1 MGIFTTESTE
11 VTEKKTEEEGR
22 GVGSGKEPSREELN
36 RLTEA
41 IIGGAIEVHRAL
53 GPGLLESAYEACLAH
68 ELAMRGLE
76 IERQRALPVSYR
88 GIQVDCGY
96 RLDLVVAGLAVVEL
110 KAVDQLAP
118 IHSAQLLSYL
128 KLSRLP
134 VGLLINFHVP
144 ILVQGVKRL
153 LNT

>member
-1 MGIFTTESTE
+1 MGIFTTEDTE
-11 VTEKKTEEEGR
+11 FTERRPEEEGR
-22 GVGSGKEPSREELN
+22 GIGSGREGPREDLN

-68 ELAMRGLE
+68 ELSMRGLE
-76 IERQRALPVSYR
+76 VERQRALPVSYR
-88 GIQVDCGY
+88 GVQVDCGY

-144 ILVQGVKRL
+144 VLVQGVKRL